1 MFRKYAIPP
10 VLLLIA
16 LSLSGFTFLPS
27 SGTGEGNP
35 WFIWLI
41 VFAVLLIFVAF
52 MIWWWIYA
60 DKGDDEEV
68 APVRSAEVEAT
79 EPEPDAELEAA
90 AEPVQPDDLKRI
102 EGIGPKISG
111 VLQAAGIATFSQ
123 LAAAD
128 VEQLKQILVDADPN
142 LLRLADPTS
151 WPEQASHAAD
161 GDWEGLEALQD
172 ALHGGR
178 HV

>member
-1 MFRKYAIPP
+1 MLRKLVLSP
-10 VLLLIA
+10 VLLMIA
-16 LSLSGFTFLPS
+16 LSLSGSGYLPS
-27 SGTGEGNP
+27 SAPGEGNP

-41 VFAVLLIFVAF
+41 IFAALLIFVAF

-60 DKGDDEEV
+60 DKGDDEGE
-68 APVRSAEVEAT
+68 APARSAEVEAPEPEGT
-79 EPEPDAELEAA
+79 PEPEPVE
-90 AEPVQPDDLKRI
+90 PDDLKRI

-111 VLQAAGIATFSQ
+111 VLQSAGIATFAQ

-128 VEQLKQILVDADPN
+128 VEQLKQILEDADPN

-151 WPEQASHAAD
+151 WPQQAGLAAAGEWD
-161 GDWEGLEALQD
+161 NLASLQD

-178 HV
+178 QR